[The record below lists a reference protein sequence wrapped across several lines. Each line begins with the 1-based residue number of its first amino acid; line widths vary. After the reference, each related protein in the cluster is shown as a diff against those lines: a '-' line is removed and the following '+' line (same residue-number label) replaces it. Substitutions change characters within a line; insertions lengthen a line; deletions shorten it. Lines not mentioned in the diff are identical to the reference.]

1 MRSRVPGCAAPDF
14 GIMVTL
20 IDIVFL
26 ALGGNRARKLRAVLP
41 DLALKGEKAVVTEV
55 MNRVIMLANGQC
67 VNRRS

>member
-1 MRSRVPGCAAPDF
+1 
-14 GIMVTL
+14 MVTL